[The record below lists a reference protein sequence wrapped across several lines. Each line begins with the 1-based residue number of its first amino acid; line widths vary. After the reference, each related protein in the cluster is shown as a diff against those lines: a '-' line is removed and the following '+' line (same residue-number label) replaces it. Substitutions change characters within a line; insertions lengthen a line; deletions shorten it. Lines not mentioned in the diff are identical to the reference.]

1 MWLQKLS
8 LSLTV
13 TWRSTLTGKNTS
25 LSSWRW
31 SCYYDIIYSFSC
43 SCLLCIIIYILHYV
57 QDFPHMLSY
66 LTSFLSFSTV
76 SWKYIP
82 VFTLCVKLC
91 HPAMFCLIFL
101 PVFISVC
108 QTLSSCHV
116 LVGLSSCLHSCVS
129 CASCLHSFLPVLCA
143 SCHVLVVFLPVFIH
157 VFQTLCFLSSFLSSC
172 LHSCVSNSVLH
183 VFILFFLASFM
194 CVKLCASC
202 HVLVGLSLCLH
213 SCVSNSVLPA
223 MFLVGLSSCLHSF
236 LPVFIPLC
244 QTLCFLSCFGW
255 SVFFLSS
262 CNMFLSSL
270 LCVKLCFL
278 PYIHWSVFSCTVWP
292 LF

>member
-1 MWLQKLS
+1 
-8 LSLTV
+8 
-13 TWRSTLTGKNTS
+13 
-25 LSSWRW
+25 
-31 SCYYDIIYSFSC
+31 
-43 SCLLCIIIYILHYV
+43 
-57 QDFPHMLSY
+57 MLSY

-108 QTLSSCHV
+108 QTLS
-116 LVGLSSCLHSCVS
+116 
-129 CASCLHSFLPVLCA
+129 
-143 SCHVLVVFLPVFIH
+143 
-157 VFQTLCFLSSFLSSC
+157 
-172 LHSCVSNSVLH
+172 
-183 VFILFFLASFM
+183 
-194 CVKLCASC
+194 SC

-278 PYIHWSVFSCTVWP
+278 PYIHWSVFSCTV
-292 LF
+292 